1 MALFFDPDLGR
12 ISQFIPK
19 DTLTA
24 AMLTFPGFDYATLQL
39 ITSSLSLSLKP
50 VYQANDTLGD
60 DVYLVSFGE
69 SITPLPLSGLVF
81 ASACD
86 FDGLTGQDGLLLLI
100 EWWQERN
107 LLNRKEPVS
116 LTIGSNYAV
125 KAFISDLNITV
136 ANAEDGIWK
145 FDMLLLR
152 IPQRVLRTEEFAEQE
167 APQMQ
172 QFVNPQ
178 LGPDSGVPTQFVP
191 PAQPSGTQIAES
203 LPEIAAGI
211 TAGAAE
217 ALAVLQAA
225 ADANRRTISIRTDGA
240 PDRVE
245 TVPASSG
252 GYSTMHQLVG
262 PITQR

>member
-1 MALFFDPDLGR
+1 MALFFDPALGR
-12 ISQFIPK
+12 VSQFIPR
-19 DTLTA
+19 DTLTP

-69 SITPLPLSGLVF
+69 SITPLPISGLVF

-86 FDGLTGQDGLLLLI
+86 FNGLTGQDGLLLLI
-100 EWWQERN
+100 EWWQQRN

-152 IPQRVLRTEEFAEQE
+152 IPQRVLRTEEFAQQA

-172 QFVNPQ
+172 PFVNPQ
-178 LGPDSGVPTQFVP
+178 LGPDSGVPQFVIP
-191 PAQPSGTQIAES
+191 PGFQVNPNSFAGNTAAEN
-203 LPEIAAGI
+203 AA
-211 TAGAAE
+211 ASAE
-217 ALAVLQAA
+217 ALAILQAA
-225 ADANRRTISIRTDGA
+225 ANANRRTVTSRTDGA
-240 PDRVE
+240 PTRIE
-245 TVPASSG
+245 TVSISSSG
-252 GYSTMHQLVG
+252 YSRSQPLVG
-262 PITQR
+262 QLTQR

>member
-1 MALFFDPDLGR
+1 MALFFDPALGR
-12 ISQFIPK
+12 VSQFIPR
-19 DTLTA
+19 DTLTP

-69 SITPLPLSGLVF
+69 SITPLPISGLVF
-81 ASACD
+81 ASACN

-152 IPQRVLRTEEFAEQE
+152 IPQRVLRTEEFAQQE

-178 LGPDSGVPTQFVP
+178 LGPDSGVPMESVTLMRPQ
-191 PAQPSGTQIAES
+191 QPTMIQGRPSPQPIVNPQ
-203 LPEIAAGI
+203 LRP
-211 TAGAAE
+211 
-217 ALAVLQAA
+217 
-225 ADANRRTISIRTDGA
+225 DGA
-240 PDRVE
+240 PTGVE
-245 TVPASSG
+245 TISVNSS

>member
-1 MALFFDPDLGR
+1 MALFFDPALGR

-69 SITPLPLSGLVF
+69 SITPLPISGLVF
-81 ASACD
+81 ASACN

-178 LGPDSGVPTQFVP
+178 LEPDSGVPQL
-191 PAQPSGTQIAES
+191 QPQPMTMFQGPTGPSHPVFAPQIR
-203 LPEIAAGI
+203 P
-211 TAGAAE
+211 
-217 ALAVLQAA
+217 
-225 ADANRRTISIRTDGA
+225 DGA
-240 PDRVE
+240 PERVE
-245 TVPASSG
+245 TVSVNSG

>member
-1 MALFFDPDLGR
+1 MALFFDPALGR
-12 ISQFIPK
+12 VSQFIPR
-19 DTLTA
+19 DTLTP

-69 SITPLPLSGLVF
+69 SITPLPITGLVF
-81 ASACD
+81 ASACN
-86 FDGLTGQDGLLLLI
+86 FNGPTGQDGLLLLI

-152 IPQRVLRTEEFAEQE
+152 IPQRVLRTEEFAQQA

-172 QFVNPQ
+172 PFVNPQ
-178 LGPDSGVPTQFVP
+178 LGPDSGVPQAGTMIQVTPTTRP
-191 PAQPSGTQIAES
+191 PVNPRLRPDGT
-203 LPEIAAGI
+203 P
-211 TAGAAE
+211 T
-217 ALAVLQAA
+217 
-225 ADANRRTISIRTDGA
+225 
-240 PDRVE
+240 RVE
-245 TVPASSG
+245 TVSISSSG
-252 GYSTMHQLVG
+252 YSSSQPLVG
-262 PITQR
+262 QITQR